1 MANWSI
7 LKAAIADII
16 KTNGNQEITGQVLQG
31 VLTNIVNALGERPD
45 FAGVATPT
53 TAPGI
58 FDGPIFFIA
67 ATPGTYPS
75 FSNIILAQGE
85 IAILRYDENTWVK
98 ESLLEAAT
106 KADLAFVVNLG
117 TFDRAGDA
125 EALAASYADKRNVI
139 LMYFKISNV
148 RSGFFLQSFSNTSAT
163 IQFYYLGG
171 RRYVRQVSWGSGSI
185 GSWVDVT
192 GSERI
197 QKLVYDEYNHTIK
210 FKDALG
216 DADWGGVQ
224 LPIASKENYIP
235 GLVGTETLIDL
246 ERVKDRTLNEI
257 PPYSGE
263 IENADI
269 VLQGTSTPSA
279 IVYVKSKGLF
289 AAKSGGIYYGDWPS
303 TNLFPAQ
310 EVYNEGAGIGE
321 TYAIPRKL
329 YYFQARDTSTLNSGL
344 RYFDGSSFIHV
355 QVFPQSP
362 GDYAEAEDMLYI
374 FRGKTVGSNSMST
387 DVVADVNIQ
396 TQANAVQI
404 VSKPWGTNTWNVRAV
419 IKPATSGAAGVMS
432 NTQCRSLE
440 ELGSFLSKLKTA
452 FGTTDLDTIVSK
464 LATLK

>member
-1 MANWSI
+1 MANWSV
-7 LKAAIADII
+7 LKTVITDVI
-16 KTNGNQEITGQVLQG
+16 KTNGNQEITGQVLQS
-31 VLTNIVNALGERPD
+31 VLTSIVNALGELPD

-58 FDGPIFFIA
+58 FDGSIFFLA
-67 ATPGTYPS
+67 ATPGAYPS
-75 FSNIILAQGE
+75 FDNITLARGE

-98 ESLLEAAT
+98 EPLLEAAT
-106 KADLAFVVNLG
+106 KADLEFVVDLG

-125 EALAASYADKRNVI
+125 EKLAASYANNRNII
-139 LMYFKISNV
+139 LMYFKISNA
-148 RSGFFLQSFSNTSAT
+148 RSGFFLQSFSNSSAT

-185 GSWVDVT
+185 GSWADVT

-257 PPYSGE
+257 PPYFGE
-263 IENADI
+263 IKDADI

-279 IVYVKSKGLF
+279 IVYIKSKGVF
-289 AAKSGGIYYGDWPS
+289 AAKSGNTYYSAWPS
-303 TNLFPAQ
+303 TSLFPAQ
-310 EVYNEGAGIGE
+310 EAYNEGVTIGE
-321 TYAIPRKL
+321 THAIPRKL
-329 YYFQARDTSTLNSGL
+329 YYLQARDTSTLNSGL
-344 RYFDGSSFIHV
+344 RYFDGSSFIDV

-362 GDYAEAEDMLYI
+362 GDYAEAEDKLYI
-374 FRGKTVGSNSMST
+374 FRGKTVASNSMST
-387 DVVADVNIQ
+387 DVVADINIQ
-396 TQANAVQI
+396 TQTNAVQI
-404 VSKPWGTNTWNVRAV
+404 VSKPWGTNTWNVRAI

-432 NTQCRSLE
+432 NTQCQSLE